1 MKRLKQYASAAI
13 AAAVALVFLIVG
25 ALALTVLKPSQELA
39 SSVVASNALVMT
51 RDGVLPLVAND
62 VRIDARSLSGAPVAL
77 GVGTPGDVIGW
88 IGDDEYTEV
97 VGITSDRSV
106 LKVEEHPGA
115 KQAESSQSGSAAQSG
130 AKQAESSQSG
140 SAAQSGAQRTASA
153 SEGPQSADS
162 SQSASLPAQALEA
175 DLEGSDMWLD
185 KTAGQGSA
193 TLALSDIP
201 VGRSLI
207 AVSAAGKGD
216 LELTLTWSM
225 QRVNTLAIIAFLG
238 AGLAALISAVLVLS
252 RRHLLQRRRE
262 RAQVLTERAG
272 ADTTQTQM
280 IDTAQVTGLIDAGRA
295 DDAPSKE
302 TRDEAPAGTEQ
313 TGEDPGEAQG
323 AADASH
329 DENDGPLGSADHA
342 EEYGAAET
350 DAGAE
355 AAHGRHALAEGA
367 IDADPPEKVPTDTG
381 IIDLSA
387 IRPGVALPSRRA
399 LREARE
405 KGEEKI
411 VIEGREFDT
420 GLIPV
425 VAKEG
430 PAPAS
435 DDPAEG
441 DDATSSWKSLM
452 FGWLKKDES

>member
-51 RDGVLPLVAND
+51 RDGVLPLVAKD
-62 VRIDARSLSGAPVAL
+62 VRIDARSISGAPVAL

-88 IGDDEYTEV
+88 IGDDAHTEV

-115 KQAESSQSGSAAQSG
+115 QQAESSQSGNAAQSG
-130 AKQAESSQSG
+130 AGQEAWAPE
-140 SAAQSGAQRTASA
+140 AS
-153 SEGPQSADS
+153 QSADS
-162 SQSASLPAQALEA
+162 SQSASLPAKALET

-193 TLALSDIP
+193 TLALNDIP

-225 QRVNTLAIIAFLG
+225 RRVNTLAIIAFLG
-238 AGLAALISAVLVLS
+238 AGLFALIAGVLVLS

-280 IDTAQVTGLIDAGRA
+280 IDTAQLAELIDAGRG
-295 DDAPSKE
+295 DDAPSK
-302 TRDEAPAGTEQ
+302 APKAESPSGIEQ
-313 TGEDPGEAQG
+313 TGDEPGEAQD
-323 AADASH
+323 AADSSR
-329 DENDGPLGSADHA
+329 DGSDALVGADHA
-342 EEYGAAET
+342 EEPGTAE
-350 DAGAE
+350 DADAE
-355 AAHGRHALAEGA
+355 APHGRHALAEGT

-425 VAKEG
+425 VAKEE

-441 DDATSSWKSLM
+441 AEATSSWKSLM
-452 FGWLKKDES
+452 SGWLKKDES

>member
-130 AKQAESSQSG
+130 A
-140 SAAQSGAQRTASA
+140 QRTASA

-185 KTAGQGSA
+185 KIAGQGSA

-302 TRDEAPAGTEQ
+302 TRDEAPAGIEQ

>member
-106 LKVEEHPGA
+106 LKVEEHP
-115 KQAESSQSGSAAQSG
+115 G

>member
-106 LKVEEHPGA
+106 LKVEEHP
-115 KQAESSQSGSAAQSG
+115 G

-262 RAQVLTERAG
+262 RAKVLTERAG

-302 TRDEAPAGTEQ
+302 TRDEAPAGIEQ

-342 EEYGAAET
+342 EEHDAAET

-441 DDATSSWKSLM
+441 ADATSSWKSLM
-452 FGWLKKDES
+452 SGWLKKDES